1 MNRMHI
7 IRPSDC
13 QVTAVTGVW
22 KDVKETG
29 AEYQKKARAKWRKK
43 KQDFRNVKDLNLKK
57 SY

>member
-1 MNRMHI
+1 MHI